1 MVLAVGVDVSKTR
14 ALDVV
19 VLDERRRLVG
29 GPRSRVSP
37 SELGVLLV
45 SLGAP
50 VGVVAIDSPPAPGL
64 HGPARP
70 CEVELRR
77 RGVQVFSTASDPS
90 CFAGPFFDWARVGMR
105 AFAVARE
112 AGFELF
118 GEGGG
123 AYRRAVEVFPHAT
136 DVFLRGELPPA
147 GTTRSVAAKRTWRS
161 ETLRRAGVEVGPRAS
176 LDIVDAALAA
186 LTGQLALEGRF
197 EAIGEYPYFIVVPDV
212 GSAPSLGR
220 FRRARAPGDRR
231 RHREALPSGTKS

>member
-19 VLDERRRLVG
+19 VLDERRCLVG

-37 SELGVLLV
+37 SELGALLV
-45 SLGAP
+45 SLGAR

-64 HGPARP
+64 HGPARA

-118 GEGGG
+118 GERGG
-123 AYRRAVEVFPHAT
+123 AYRRALEVFPHAT

-147 GTTRSVAAKRTWRS
+147 GTTRSAAAKRTWRS

-197 EAIGEYPYFIVVPDV
+197 EAIGEHPYFIVVPDV
-212 GSAPSLGR
+212 GWAPNGGR
-220 FRRARAPGDRR
+220 FHRAGAPGDRCR
-231 RHREALPSGTKS
+231 QRVALPSGTKS